1 MKYENLMILFF
12 LPLVFLGLF
21 LLWFLHRW
29 VCTNS
34 SMDLPVHLLKTI
46 RLQSSLDIFTEMWL
60 VFLGFIFHQGLKNY
74 CKQCQTV
81 ILNLH
86 NNRHKKKARYKVIRS
101 WHLPSYR
108 QQYGHQRCIYGEH
121 QHQAPSCPCWNQQT
135 FYHCEEYPDP
145 HQVLPETQHH
155 INQLH
160 NNYRK
165 SPLKGEGG
173 KSKIQLDPIER
184 INYRNR
190 SGIIILEMLN

>member
-86 NNRHKKKARYKVIRS
+86 NNRHKKKPDIRS
-101 WHLPSYR
+101 SGPGTCLHIGSNMATKDVSTVNISIKLLLVLVETSKPFITVRNIQTPIKCSLKR
-108 QQYGHQRCIYGEH
+108 NIILINFITTIG
-121 QHQAPSCPCWNQQT
+121 QAHSK
-135 FYHCEEYPDP
+135 E
-145 HQVLPETQHH
+145 
-155 INQLH
+155 
-160 NNYRK
+160 
-165 SPLKGEGG
+165 KGEKL
-173 KSKIQLDPIER
+173 KS
-184 INYRNR
+184 N
-190 SGIIILEMLN
+190 